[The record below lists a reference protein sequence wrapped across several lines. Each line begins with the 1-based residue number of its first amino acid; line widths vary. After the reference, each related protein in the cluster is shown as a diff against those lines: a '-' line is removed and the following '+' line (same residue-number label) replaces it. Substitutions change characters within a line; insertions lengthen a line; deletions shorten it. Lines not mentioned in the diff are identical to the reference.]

1 MLLLLGKEGIKA
13 WQILLLRAGVP
24 PLPIPSCRKVQLW
37 EAETKLARKVAELS
51 SHTLFVLPLC
61 PLKLCEQLQ
70 TQQHWMPF
78 GASPTQTVTANPGL
92 PRITRA
98 EEGLSSHLEL
108 FHSPKPRNSFPRQA
122 AALTIPLQTTHHLP
136 APGLSHD
143 VLGHRGQERV
153 LRREREKR
161 VTNGSVSQLCPVALT
176 PWFSLGNQRHL
187 RAEVRQVTQM
197 QIFKSTFE
205 NPLLELSVLLR
216 LACALCRHPAL
227 HC

>member
-37 EAETKLARKVAELS
+37 EAETKLARKVAEFS
-51 SHTLFVLPLC
+51 SHTLFVLSLC

-70 TQQHWMPF
+70 TQQHWMSF

-153 LRREREKR
+153 LRREREKK
-161 VTNGSVSQLCPVALT
+161 SHKWICESALSCGT
-176 PWFSLGNQRHL
+176 HPLVLTGEPETSESRGQAGDTDVDFQIHL
-187 RAEVRQVTQM
+187 
-197 QIFKSTFE
+197 
-205 NPLLELSVLLR
+205 
-216 LACALCRHPAL
+216 
-227 HC
+227 